1 MAFKQIFGGASHSDE
16 IGAQFD
22 FGWVGTRKKWKES
35 AWPWRHESLCCTLRP
50 KSYSPPMNVTIN
62 QPKPHN
68 LREQVIQQISAMP
81 ESDVAQVYELLLL
94 AEKLRV
100 RSEISK
106 QAEAEN
112 ERGTWIALP
121 ELVAA
126 YRAQKKPA

>member
-1 MAFKQIFGGASHSDE
+1 
-16 IGAQFD
+16 
-22 FGWVGTRKKWKES
+22 
-35 AWPWRHESLCCTLRP
+35 
-50 KSYSPPMNVTIN
+50 MNVTIN

-81 ESDVAQVYELLLL
+81 ENDVAQVYELLLL
-94 AEKLRV
+94 AEKLRL

-112 ERGTWIALP
+112 ERGTWLDLP
-121 ELVAA
+121 ELIAA

>member
-1 MAFKQIFGGASHSDE
+1 
-16 IGAQFD
+16 
-22 FGWVGTRKKWKES
+22 
-35 AWPWRHESLCCTLRP
+35 
-50 KSYSPPMNVTIN
+50 MNVTIN

-94 AEKLRV
+94 AEKLRL

-112 ERGTWIALP
+112 ERGTWLDLP
-121 ELVAA
+121 ELIAA